1 MLQSKAHII
10 AQLQKD
16 LLLLQ
21 GFKSIA
27 NSNAVDVGLGAI
39 KHAFPNRTFP
49 QGAIHEFFCSS
60 AEEASASSG
69 FISGVLSSLMQS
81 GGVTLWISSSRT
93 LFPPALKTF
102 NLQPHNLI
110 FIDLKREADALWAM
124 EEALK
129 CTGLVSVVGEIRGL
143 SFTAS
148 RRLQLAVEESGV
160 TGFILRRNP
169 SNMATA
175 CVTRWKITPA
185 ASAPQ
190 DGLPGLGFPRWNIEL
205 LKVRNGKPGNWQM
218 EWAGGKFRAVYK
230 AVSLLPKQ
238 HQQKQTG

>member
-1 MLQSKAHII
+1 MLPTKAHII
-10 AQLQKD
+10 TQLKKD
-16 LLLLQ
+16 LLSLQ
-21 GFKSIA
+21 GFKSVS

-60 AEEASASSG
+60 AEDASASGG
-69 FISGVLSSLMQS
+69 FISGVLSSLMQG

-93 LFPPALKTF
+93 LFPPALKAF
-102 NLQPHNLI
+102 NIEPHNLI
-110 FIDLKREADALWAM
+110 FIDLKKEADTLWAM

-160 TGFILRRNP
+160 TGFILRPNP
-169 SNMATA
+169 SNLATA
-175 CVTRWKITPA
+175 CVARWKITPA
-185 ASAPQ
+185 ASEPE

-205 LKVRNGKPGNWQM
+205 LKVRNGKPGRWQM
-218 EWAGGKFRAVYK
+218 EWAGGKFRLVYK
-230 AVSLLPKQ
+230 AVSILPNQ